1 MALKGGSESEQWKK
15 GRKAREV
22 KLQSPRMWH
31 GVGGGAPALCTPHF
45 CRWSQGPGQAPPP
58 DSPRVTRWE

>member
-31 GVGGGAPALCTPHF
+31 GVGGGSSGSVHAPLLPLESGA
-45 CRWSQGPGQAPPP
+45 WAGPAP
-58 DSPRVTRWE
+58 

>member
-1 MALKGGSESEQWKK
+1 MALKGGSESEQRKK

-31 GVGGGAPALCTPHF
+31 GGGGGSSGSVHASLLPLESGAWAGPAP
-45 CRWSQGPGQAPPP
+45 
-58 DSPRVTRWE
+58 

>member
-31 GVGGGAPALCTPHF
+31 GGGGSSGSVHAPLLPLESGA
-45 CRWSQGPGQAPPP
+45 WAGPAP
-58 DSPRVTRWE
+58 